1 MIRGRKG
8 GCRTRPHIAVVDVRF
23 VRRRVVSPILDRRA
37 MQTSPRLSQV
47 ITPKDHAPLVT
58 LDDACR
64 YIAALPDDVAQLKAW
79 RDAASLVLA
88 ARYGTPTES
97 ALKEVTKRLELAL
110 FVSFRL
116 ALGWR
121 RAAERQGMRQAAGL

>member
-1 MIRGRKG
+1 
-8 GCRTRPHIAVVDVRF
+8 
-23 VRRRVVSPILDRRA
+23 
-37 MQTSPRLSQV
+37 MQPSPRLSQPL
-47 ITPKDHAPLVT
+47 TPKDNAPLVT

-64 YIAALPDDVAQLKAW
+64 YIAALPDEVAQTKAW

-88 ARYGTPTES
+88 ARYSTPTES

-110 FVSFRL
+110 FVTFRL

-121 RAAERQGMRQAAGL
+121 RAAEHEWTRRAASR